1 MRKKRDEQYSTSA
14 KHIAIIMDG
23 NGRWAKKRGLPRTFG
38 HKQGAE
44 QIFTITKTA
53 QKYGIKVLTIY
64 AFSTENWKRPEDEIA
79 FLFRYLEENFVKRFD
94 ELMENNIKVQTIGQ
108 LYRLPESTQKVIE
121 DTIIKTADNDGVILN
136 IALSYGG
143 RTEIVESIKNLA
155 NDVQKEKVNAESINE
170 ELFDSY
176 LQTAN
181 LPPIDLLI
189 RTSGEVRVSNFL
201 LWQIA
206 YSEMI
211 FTPTLWPDFDE
222 RNLKECLI
230 EFQRR
235 QRRYGGL

>member
-1 MRKKRDEQYSTSA
+1 
-14 KHIAIIMDG
+14 
-23 NGRWAKKRGLPRTFG
+23 
-38 HKQGAE
+38 
-44 QIFTITKTA
+44 
-53 QKYGIKVLTIY
+53 
-64 AFSTENWKRPEDEIA
+64 
-79 FLFRYLEENFVKRFD
+79 
-94 ELMENNIKVQTIGQ
+94 
-108 LYRLPESTQKVIE
+108 
-121 DTIIKTADNDGVILN
+121 
-136 IALSYGG
+136 
-143 RTEIVESIKNLA
+143 EIVESIKNLV